1 MARVKKA
8 YKIITFATTTAAMA
22 MESFCLE
29 NNLPG
34 RLIPVPQEI
43 SSGCGVAWR
52 VPVEDYNLL
61 EDKRSQVNFAWEQVI
76 DLMM

>member
-1 MARVKKA
+1 MARVKKS

-29 NNLPG
+29 NNLSG

-52 VPVEDYNLL
+52 VSAENYNLL
-61 EDKRSQVNFAWEQVI
+61 EDKRSQMNFAWEQVI

>member
-22 MESFCLE
+22 MERFCLE

-52 VPVEDYNLL
+52 VLEEDYGLI
-61 EDKRSQVNFAWEQVI
+61 ETKYSQMNFAWEQVI

>member
-22 MESFCLE
+22 MESYCLE
-29 NNLPG
+29 KQLPG

-52 VPVEDYNLL
+52 VAEEDFYLL
-61 EDKRSQVNFAWEQVI
+61 EAQLQNAKLAVESIV
-76 DLMM
+76 DLSM

>member
-8 YKIITFATTTAAMA
+8 YKIVTFATTTAAMA

-29 NNLPG
+29 NNLSG

-52 VPVEDYNLL
+52 VPVEDYSLI
-61 EDKRSQVNFAWEQVI
+61 EAKRSQMNFIWEQVI

>member
-22 MESFCLE
+22 MENFCLE

-52 VPVEDYNLL
+52 VLVEDYDSIELM
-61 EDKRSQVNFAWEQVI
+61 RSQMNFIWEQVI

>member
-22 MESFCLE
+22 MENFCLE

-52 VPVEDYNLL
+52 VLVEDYDSI
-61 EDKRSQVNFAWEQVI
+61 EPMRSQMNFIWEQVI
-76 DLMM
+76 YLMM

>member
-52 VPVEDYNLL
+52 VLAEDYELI
-61 EDKRSQVNFAWEQVI
+61 EVKCSQMNFAWEQVI

>member
-52 VPVEDYNLL
+52 VPVEEYRLIEN
-61 EDKRSQVNFAWEQVI
+61 KRSQMNFIWEQVI

>member
-8 YKIITFATTTAAMA
+8 YKIITFAPTTAAMA

-52 VPVEDYNLL
+52 VL
-61 EDKRSQVNFAWEQVI
+61 A
-76 DLMM
+76 

>member
-1 MARVKKA
+1 MARVRKA
-8 YKIITFATTTAAMA
+8 YKIITFDTTTAAMA

-52 VPVEDYNLL
+52 VPVENYFLI
-61 EDKRSQVNFAWEQVI
+61 EDKRSQMNFAWEQVI
-76 DLMM
+76 GLMM

>member
-52 VPVEDYNLL
+52 VLAEDYVLI
-61 EDKRSQVNFAWEQVI
+61 ETKRFQMNFAWEQVI

>member
-8 YKIITFATTTAAMA
+8 YKIVTFATTTAAMA
-22 MESFCLE
+22 MERFCLE

-52 VPVEDYNLL
+52 VLAEDYELI
-61 EDKRSQVNFAWEQVI
+61 EVKRSRMNFAWEQVI

>member
-22 MESFCLE
+22 MESLCLE
-29 NNLPG
+29 NALPG

-52 VPVEDYNLL
+52 VPL
-61 EDKRSQVNFAWEQVI
+61 EEFVLIEEKSSQINFAWEQVI
-76 DLMM
+76 EITM

>member
-8 YKIITFATTTAAMA
+8 YKIITFGTTTAAMA

-29 NNLPG
+29 HNLPG
-34 RLIPVPQEI
+34 RLIPVPQEV

-52 VPVEDYNLL
+52 VPAEEYLLL
-61 EDKRSQVNFAWEQVI
+61 EEKRSLMNFVWEQVI

>member
-52 VPVEDYNLL
+52 VLAEDYGLI
-61 EDKRSQVNFAWEQVI
+61 EVKRSQMNFAWEQVI

>member
-52 VPVEDYNLL
+52 VLAEDYGLI
-61 EDKRSQVNFAWEQVI
+61 EAKRSQMNFAWEQVI

>member
-1 MARVKKA
+1 MVRVKKA

-22 MESFCLE
+22 MESFCLG

-52 VPVEDYNLL
+52 VPLEDYSFI
-61 EDKRSQVNFAWEQVI
+61 EAKRSQMNFVWEQVI

>member
-52 VPVEDYNLL
+52 VPVENYFLI
-61 EDKRSQVNFAWEQVI
+61 EDKRSQMNFAWEQVI

>member
-1 MARVKKA
+1 MVRVKKD

-22 MESFCLE
+22 MEAYCE
-29 NNLPG
+29 AKGLPG

-52 VPVEDYNLL
+52 IVAKDFPKLESSMQDSNIIVENIVD
-61 EDKRSQVNFAWEQVI
+61 I
-76 DLMM
+76 TM

>member
-52 VPVEDYNLL
+52 VLAEDYELIKV
-61 EDKRSQVNFAWEQVI
+61 KRSQMNFAWEQVI

>member
-52 VPVEDYNLL
+52 VLVEDYGLI
-61 EDKRSQVNFAWEQVI
+61 EVKRSQMNFAWEQVI

>member
-8 YKIITFATTTAAMA
+8 YKIVTFATTTAAMA
-22 MESFCLE
+22 MERFCLE

-52 VPVEDYNLL
+52 VLAEDYELI
-61 EDKRSQVNFAWEQVI
+61 EVKRSQMNFVWEQVM

>member
-1 MARVKKA
+1 MVRVKKA

-52 VPVEDYNLL
+52 VLVEDYELI
-61 EDKRSQVNFAWEQVI
+61 EAKRSRMNFAWEQVI

>member
-52 VPVEDYNLL
+52 VPVEDYGLI
-61 EDKRSQVNFAWEQVI
+61 EAKRSHMTFDWDQVI
-76 DLMM
+76 VLMM

>member
-1 MARVKKA
+1 MARIKKA

-22 MESFCLE
+22 MESFCLG

-52 VPVEDYNLL
+52 VPLEDYSFI
-61 EDKRSQVNFAWEQVI
+61 EVKRSQMNFVWEQVI

>member
-22 MESFCLE
+22 MENFCLE

-52 VPVEDYNLL
+52 VLVEDYDSI
-61 EDKRSQVNFAWEQVI
+61 EPMRSQMNFIWEQVI

>member
-1 MARVKKA
+1 
-8 YKIITFATTTAAMA
+8 MA

-29 NNLPG
+29 NNLTG

-43 SSGCGVAWR
+43 SSGCGVACR

-61 EDKRSQVNFAWEQVI
+61 EDKRSQMNFAWEQVI